1 LAELVRK
8 NLRSDD
14 IITEVESHNQSID
27 DHLST
32 ETEEDMHADVVEQ
45 TYNADDFKT
54 TSSSSSSHGDQES
67 NFESHC
73 INLVKDMGQVAC
85 IDHDERVRPST
96 TTSSLPSSKQSSS
109 CNYLSTNH
117 SDLTLPDLNH
127 NYCNNTLL
135 GELSCSNDDPDKI
148 QGTIE
153 EFDWIN
159 NTFDGYSYSSNNGN
173 NNLSFDDPFPSEQ
186 THDKIIVHENSEGN
200 GCTGTAEESSIDIVQ
215 KPDDEAFSDK
225 SNRSIDG
232 YSTENSNK
240 DKLLYDRRHPTAV
253 SVAS

>member
-14 IITEVESHNQSID
+14 TITEVESHNQSID

-54 TSSSSSSHGDQES
+54 TSSSSSSSSHGDQES

-85 IDHDERVRPST
+85 IDHDERVRPPT

-117 SDLTLPDLNH
+117 SDLALPDLNH

-135 GELSCSNDDPDKI
+135 GELSCSDDDPDKSKA
-148 QGTIE
+148 QSKNFVDEGDGGASKTIATMPYSFE
-153 EFDWIN
+153 PTFKWKIKWLFDWARILWN
-159 NTFDGYSYSSNNGN
+159 SSSCNRLHYGYFDGCKV
-173 NNLSFDDPFPSEQ
+173 D
-186 THDKIIVHENSEGN
+186 
-200 GCTGTAEESSIDIVQ
+200 
-215 KPDDEAFSDK
+215 
-225 SNRSIDG
+225 
-232 YSTENSNK
+232 
-240 DKLLYDRRHPTAV
+240 
-253 SVAS
+253 